1 MNYYLLIIFLLS
13 NFFLFSIFN
22 LTTYGYEVAKVGH
35 SNEFKNIAFI
45 PIKAKILPQYDE
57 STPQSITEVKSQ
69 KDSKAN
75 DINKSDNSDKSD
87 ESTPQ
92 SITEVKSQ
100 KDSKTNDI
108 NKSDNSEDVVV
119 TVVSSDKSTPQS
131 ITKVKS
137 QKDSKTNDINK
148 SDNSDKSNESTPQ
161 SITKVKSQ
169 KDSKAND
176 KNKPNNPED
185 VVVTAVSSEESTPQS
200 ITEVKSQKDSMAN
213 DTNKSYNSTESVPPS
228 MGIKILSPKSGKEI
242 PVGNLTIFGAST
254 DNEKSN
260 CSVSVDWN
268 NQKPFQKAIATGPYG
283 SDDYSSWTF
292 TYSPSYHTIE
302 NGVNDLTSK
311 LECVEN
317 SKVTTKWHSIN
328 VTGDITKDANP
339 TSTLVY
345 NDPLGILPQL
355 KPLSTNPLP
364 NTTGI
369 ASDETTIPP
378 TKLSAYLV
386 LPKDQIFPGEPQNFM
401 VKISDP
407 KTLQGV
413 AGAKLDIK
421 VVQGSVLLDEYNGT
435 SDASGEYSW
444 NLNSDTPS
452 GKSDVLVSASANG
465 YEPASIT
472 GSFQVQ
478 KQLLVQAS
486 LLKDLVVP
494 GDNQTIDVK
503 VMDANTK
510 EIVSGANVMAKI
522 GKHNEYKG
530 TSDTS
535 GGYSHSWNITSNTPS
550 GKSDVLVSASANGYE
565 PASIT
570 GSFQVQKQLLVQA
583 SLLKDL
589 IVPGDNQTI
598 DVKVMDANT
607 KEIVSG
613 ANVMAKIG
621 KDKYN
626 GTSDTSGG
634 YSHSWNITSN
644 TPSGKSDVLVS
655 ASANGYEPASIT
667 GSFQVQ
673 RQLLVQASLLK
684 DLVVPG
690 DNQTIDVKVMDANTK
705 EIVSGANVM
714 AKIGGKN
721 FSEKT
726 DDSGVLS
733 YSWNT
738 PATSG
743 GNRYDVVLNVSSH
756 DYPKVM
762 KTISFKMDKPQNL
775 LEPPISNYED
785 KLVRVNTKDSNV
797 NLESQNKFQE
807 CTNMLSS
814 LTCSTEGDDKPV
826 LNPTTDDK
834 PVLNTG
840 NENKNIQNDNQKQR
854 NVYDFLSS
862 VTK

>member
-1 MNYYLLIIFLLS
+1 MNYYLLIIFLIS

-22 LTTYGYEVAKVGH
+22 LSTYGYEVAKVSY
-35 SNEFKNIAFI
+35 SNELKNIAFI

-57 STPQSITEVKSQ
+57 STPQSVTEVKSQ

-75 DINKSDNSDKSD
+75 DINKPNNPDKSD

-92 SITEVKSQ
+92 SVTEVKSQ
-100 KDSKTNDI
+100 KDSKTNDK
-108 NKSDNSEDVVV
+108 NKSDNSEDAVV
-119 TVVSSDKSTPQS
+119 TVTAVSSD
-131 ITKVKS
+131 
-137 QKDSKTNDINK
+137 
-148 SDNSDKSNESTPQ
+148 ESTPQ
-161 SITKVKSQ
+161 SV
-169 KDSKAND
+169 
-176 KNKPNNPED
+176 
-185 VVVTAVSSEESTPQS
+185 
-200 ITEVKSQKDSMAN
+200 TEVKSQKDSMAN
-213 DTNKSYNSTESVPPS
+213 DTNKIYNSTESVPPS
-228 MGIKILSPKSGKEI
+228 MGIKILSPISGKEI
-242 PVGNLTIFGAST
+242 PVGNLTIFGTST

-260 CSVSVDWN
+260 CSVSVDLN

-302 NGVNDLTSK
+302 NGLNDLTSK

-339 TSTLVY
+339 TSSLVY

-355 KPLSTNPLP
+355 KPLSTNPSA

-386 LPKDQIFPGEPQNFM
+386 LPKDQIFHGEPQNFM

-407 KTLQGV
+407 KTLQAV

-421 VVQGSVLLDEYNGT
+421 VVQGSVLVDEYNGT

-472 GSFQVQ
+472 GSFQVR
-478 KQLLVQAS
+478 K
-486 LLKDLVVP
+486 
-494 GDNQTIDVK
+494 
-503 VMDANTK
+503 
-510 EIVSGANVMAKI
+510 
-522 GKHNEYKG
+522 
-530 TSDTS
+530 
-535 GGYSHSWNITSNTPS
+535 
-550 GKSDVLVSASANGYE
+550 
-565 PASIT
+565 
-570 GSFQVQKQLLVQA
+570 
-583 SLLKDL
+583 
-589 IVPGDNQTI
+589 
-598 DVKVMDANT
+598 
-607 KEIVSG
+607 
-613 ANVMAKIG
+613 
-621 KDKYN
+621 
-626 GTSDTSGG
+626 
-634 YSHSWNITSN
+634 
-644 TPSGKSDVLVS
+644 
-655 ASANGYEPASIT
+655 
-667 GSFQVQ
+667 
-673 RQLLVQASLLK
+673 QLLVQASLLK

-721 FSEKT
+721 ISEKT

-733 YSWNT
+733 YSWDT

-775 LEPPISNYED
+775 LEPPITNYED
-785 KLVRVNTKDSNV
+785 KIVSVNTKDPNV

-807 CTNMLSS
+807 CTNTLSS
-814 LTCSTEGDDKPV
+814 VTCSTGGDDKPV

-834 PVLNTG
+834 PVLNTK
-840 NENKNIQNDNQKQR
+840 NDNKNIQNDNQKQR
-854 NVYDFLSS
+854 NGYDFLSS

>member
-1 MNYYLLIIFLLS
+1 MNYYLLIIFLIS

-22 LTTYGYEVAKVGH
+22 LSTYGYEVAKVSY
-35 SNEFKNIAFI
+35 SNELKNIAFI

-57 STPQSITEVKSQ
+57 STPQSVTEVKSQ

-75 DINKSDNSDKSD
+75 DINKPNNPDKSD

-92 SITEVKSQ
+92 SVTEVKSQ
-100 KDSKTNDI
+100 KDSKTNDK
-108 NKSDNSEDVVV
+108 NKSDNSED
-119 TVVSSDKSTPQS
+119 
-131 ITKVKS
+131 
-137 QKDSKTNDINK
+137 
-148 SDNSDKSNESTPQ
+148 
-161 SITKVKSQ
+161 
-169 KDSKAND
+169 A
-176 KNKPNNPED
+176 
-185 VVVTAVSSEESTPQS
+185 VVTAVSSDESTPQS
-200 ITEVKSQKDSMAN
+200 VTEVKSQKDSMAN
-213 DTNKSYNSTESVPPS
+213 DTNKIYNSTESVPPS
-228 MGIKILSPKSGKEI
+228 MGIKILSPISGKEI
-242 PVGNLTIFGAST
+242 PVGNLTIFGTST

-260 CSVSVDWN
+260 CSVSVDLN

-302 NGVNDLTSK
+302 NGLNDLTSK

-339 TSTLVY
+339 TSSLVY

-355 KPLSTNPLP
+355 KPLSTNPSA

-407 KTLQGV
+407 KTLQAV

-421 VVQGSVLLDEYNGT
+421 VVQGSVLVDEYNGT

-478 KQLLVQAS
+478 GQLLVQAS

-535 GGYSHSWNITSNTPS
+535 GAYSHSWNITSNTPS

-570 GSFQVQKQLLVQA
+570 GSFQVRK
-583 SLLKDL
+583 
-589 IVPGDNQTI
+589 
-598 DVKVMDANT
+598 
-607 KEIVSG
+607 
-613 ANVMAKIG
+613 
-621 KDKYN
+621 
-626 GTSDTSGG
+626 
-634 YSHSWNITSN
+634 
-644 TPSGKSDVLVS
+644 
-655 ASANGYEPASIT
+655 
-667 GSFQVQ
+667 
-673 RQLLVQASLLK
+673 QLLVQASLLK

-714 AKIGGKN
+714 AEIGGKK

-726 DDSGVLS
+726 DDSGAIS
-733 YSWNT
+733 YSWDT

-743 GNRYDVVLNVSSH
+743 GNRNDVVLNVSSQ

-762 KTISFKMDKPQNL
+762 KAISFKMDKPQNL

-785 KLVRVNTKDSNV
+785 KVVRVNNKDLDNK
-797 NLESQNKFQE
+797 LESQYKFQK
-807 CTNMLSS
+807 CPNMLST
-814 LTCSTEGDDKPV
+814 LGCITEGDDKPV

-834 PVLNTG
+834 PVLNTDDQ
-840 NENKNIQNDNQKQR
+840 NENTQNENQKAKY
-854 NVYDFLSS
+854 VYDFLSS

>member
-1 MNYYLLIIFLLS
+1 MNYYLLIIFLIS

-22 LTTYGYEVAKVGH
+22 LSTYGYEVAKVSY
-35 SNEFKNIAFI
+35 SNELKNIAFI

-57 STPQSITEVKSQ
+57 STPQSVTE
-69 KDSKAN
+69 
-75 DINKSDNSDKSD
+75 
-87 ESTPQ
+87 
-92 SITEVKSQ
+92 
-100 KDSKTNDI
+100 
-108 NKSDNSEDVVV
+108 
-119 TVVSSDKSTPQS
+119 
-131 ITKVKS
+131 
-137 QKDSKTNDINK
+137 
-148 SDNSDKSNESTPQ
+148 
-161 SITKVKSQ
+161 VKSQ

-176 KNKPNNPED
+176 KNKQNNPDKSDESTPQSVTEVKSQKDSKTNDKNKSDNSED
-185 VVVTAVSSEESTPQS
+185 AVVTAVSSDESTPQS
-200 ITEVKSQKDSMAN
+200 VTEVKSQKDSMAN
-213 DTNKSYNSTESVPPS
+213 DTNKIYNSTESVPPS
-228 MGIKILSPKSGKEI
+228 MGIKILSPISGKEI
-242 PVGNLTIFGAST
+242 PVGNLTIFGTST

-260 CSVSVDWN
+260 CSVSVDLN

-302 NGVNDLTSK
+302 NGLNDLTSK

-339 TSTLVY
+339 TSSLVY

-355 KPLSTNPLP
+355 KPLSTNPSA

-386 LPKDQIFPGEPQNFM
+386 LPKDQIFHGEPQNFM

-407 KTLQGV
+407 KTLQAV

-421 VVQGSVLLDEYNGT
+421 VVQGSVLVDEYNGT

-478 KQLLVQAS
+478 
-486 LLKDLVVP
+486 
-494 GDNQTIDVK
+494 G
-503 VMDANTK
+503 
-510 EIVSGANVMAKI
+510 
-522 GKHNEYKG
+522 
-530 TSDTS
+530 
-535 GGYSHSWNITSNTPS
+535 
-550 GKSDVLVSASANGYE
+550 
-565 PASIT
+565 
-570 GSFQVQKQLLVQA
+570 
-583 SLLKDL
+583 
-589 IVPGDNQTI
+589 
-598 DVKVMDANT
+598 
-607 KEIVSG
+607 
-613 ANVMAKIG
+613 
-621 KDKYN
+621 
-626 GTSDTSGG
+626 
-634 YSHSWNITSN
+634 
-644 TPSGKSDVLVS
+644 
-655 ASANGYEPASIT
+655 
-667 GSFQVQ
+667 
-673 RQLLVQASLLK
+673 QLLVQASLLK

-721 FSEKT
+721 ISEKT

-733 YSWNT
+733 YSWDT

-775 LEPPISNYED
+775 LEPPITNYED
-785 KLVRVNTKDSNV
+785 KIVSVNTKDPNV

-807 CTNMLSS
+807 CTNTLSS
-814 LTCSTEGDDKPV
+814 VTCSTGGDDKPV

-834 PVLNTG
+834 PVLNTK
-840 NENKNIQNDNQKQR
+840 NDNKNIQNDNQKQR
-854 NVYDFLSS
+854 NGYDFLSS